1 MLAEYNQFI
10 NKLKMASINIGKK
23 LDIPYSIGYVSSS
36 LREFVYI
43 DVPYIEVSD
52 KLIIQNNFNV
62 IIKSFVDFQ
71 NTDKTEDYILGAMEK
86 GYLAILE
93 LKKLHYSNCS
103 VAEFLYS
110 DSDESIIIKIE
121 VKK

>member
-1 MLAEYNQFI
+1 MVEYNQFI
-10 NKLKMASINIGKK
+10 EKLKIASSSIGRK
-23 LDIPYSIGYVSSS
+23 LDIPSFVGYVNSS
-36 LREFVYI
+36 LSQFVYI
-43 DVPYIEVSD
+43 DIPYIEVSD
-52 KLIIQNNFNV
+52 KLIIENNFSV

-71 NTDKTEDYILGAMEK
+71 DIEKTEEYIFNAIEK

-93 LKKLHYSNCS
+93 LKKLNYKNCS
-103 VAEFLYS
+103 IVQFLYS

>member
-1 MLAEYNQFI
+1 
-10 NKLKMASINIGKK
+10 MASINIGKK

>member
-1 MLAEYNQFI
+1 VLAEYNQFI